1 MTSRAAGTHA
11 LWGLGREQG
20 CASPGRPGRSVGGR
34 AYSLA
39 TWGVNRMYSVYVL
52 GYLGT
57 LVGQEKR
64 TGHPRRPAGDSAHA
78 PPLPAGDRLRFGVL
92 APTLDLLQCRMCV

>member
-1 MTSRAAGTHA
+1 
-11 LWGLGREQG
+11 
-20 CASPGRPGRSVGGR
+20 
-34 AYSLA
+34 
-39 TWGVNRMYSVYVL
+39 VYVL

-92 APTLDLLQCRMCV
+92 APTLDLLHAACAYDLLPVLVRA